1 MSTRKRQH
9 VLCGSLMCPWVP
21 EQLGPHHILARSMS
35 EASRRLFKEE
45 CKLG

>member
-9 VLCGSLMCPWVP
+9 VLCGSLMRPWVS

-35 EASRRLFKEE
+35 EASLRVFKEE
-45 CKLG
+45 GKLG